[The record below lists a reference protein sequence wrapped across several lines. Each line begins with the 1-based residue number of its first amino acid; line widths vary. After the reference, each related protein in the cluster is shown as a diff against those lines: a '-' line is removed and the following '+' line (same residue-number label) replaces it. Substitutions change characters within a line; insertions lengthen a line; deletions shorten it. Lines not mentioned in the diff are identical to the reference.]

1 MNRLEKDRA
10 SAADVFA
17 VIVIVLILIT
27 AGLGIV
33 LYQISSKSPH
43 TTPSTVVID
52 EDDIVEFEYVGR
64 FENTRKVFETSMYDV
79 AIDNETYIKTLSFRW
94 PETDVFE
101 PINVTIGDG
110 ISPLDFVNFTGMID
124 DGNILLDEMIGMR
137 EGGSR
142 HISLESFEAFGDPDP
157 SKIVT
162 LSLTETL
169 DQVEVLTSIEFLQ
182 RMGEVEII
190 VNATYRDPVWGWDV
204 RIIKEEHVGDI
215 AEVTIRNLPTE
226 EGQRVTPYETFES
239 EVVSIDS
246 AANEGKGEIVLRH
259 LISAEDVNNLMA
271 KSPSEGRFILVG
283 LDESAGTFVADF
295 NSEKAGKSLIYEVT
309 VVKIVK
315 R

>member
-17 VIVIVLILIT
+17 VIVIVLILVT
-27 AGLGIV
+27 AGLGIM

-79 AIDNETYIKTLSFRW
+79 AIDNETYTKALSFRW

-110 ISPLDFVNFTGMID
+110 ISPLDFVNFTGMIN

-137 EGGSR
+137 EGESR
-142 HISLESFEAFGDPDP
+142 HIPLKSFEAFGDPDP

-162 LSLTETL
+162 LSLMETL

-190 VNATYRDPVWGWDV
+190 VNATYHDPAWGWDV

-215 AEVTIRNLPTE
+215 AELTIRNSPT

-259 LISAEDVNNLMA
+259 LISAEDANNLMA
-271 KSPSEGRFILVG
+271 KSPSEGWFILVG
-283 LDESAGTFVADF
+283 LDEDAGTFVADF